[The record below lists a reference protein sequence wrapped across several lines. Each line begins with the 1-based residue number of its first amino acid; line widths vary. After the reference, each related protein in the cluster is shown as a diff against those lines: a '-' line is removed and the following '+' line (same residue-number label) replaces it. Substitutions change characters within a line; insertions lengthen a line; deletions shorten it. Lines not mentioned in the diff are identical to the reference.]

1 MIRAL
6 INAVGLASPAKDIGG
21 NILMRRIKTILA
33 VVAAVAT
40 MMVLA
45 APAMAQTFVGG
56 TGGTFDGDFGSD
68 GGFFL
73 LGSDG
78 FNDLGD
84 LNDLSDGGST
94 QFCICPGANSVSFD

>member
-1 MIRAL
+1 
-6 INAVGLASPAKDIGG
+6 
-21 NILMRRIKTILA
+21 MRRIKIILA

-68 GGFFL
+68 GGFILVGTGDF
-73 LGSDG
+73 DD
-78 FNDLGD
+78 FTD

-94 QFCICPGANSVSFD
+94 QFCICPGADSVSFS